1 MHNLKEIRKNFS
13 EFAKSLEKRSV
24 NVDFANL
31 EKLDELNR
39 ELIQKKESLE
49 NEKKEISKSKDES
62 LFKKSKEISIELE
75 KISENQKKTKIKL
88 DEILSNI
95 ELEKISENQKKTKIK
110 LDEILSNIPN
120 IPNFDVPDG
129 KDENDNVEVLK
140 SGKITEFDFEPKSHY
155 ELGENLRMLDFDL
168 ATKTTGSRFVFV
180 KDKLAL
186 LERALSNFML
196 DTHVTQNKYQEISPP
211 LIASDNTMFG
221 TGQLPKFENDQFE
234 IKFDEG
240 SDRKFLIPTAEVIL
254 TNIVKDQI
262 LDRKNLPLRF
272 VASTPCFRKEAGS
285 YGKDT
290 KGMIRQHQFYK
301 VEMVSIVEKENCLE
315 ELERMTNCATDILDK
330 LELPY
335 RKVILCTGDMGFSA
349 EKTYDIEVWLP
360 SENKYREISSC
371 SSCSTFQAQRMKTR
385 YKNEKKETVFVGT
398 LNGSG
403 LAIGR
408 TLIAVLEN
416 YQQKDGSIIVP
427 KVLRPYMNNLEL
439 ISAK

>member
-1 MHNLKEIRKNFS
+1 MHNIKEIRKDFS
-13 EFAKSLEKRSV
+13 KFQKSLEKRNI
-24 NVDFANL
+24 NVDF
-31 EKLDELNR
+31 EKIQKLDEQNR
-39 ELIQKKESLE
+39 DLIQKKESLE
-49 NEKKEISKSKDES
+49 KEKKDISKSKDES
-62 LFKKSKEISIELE
+62 LFKKSKEISKELD
-75 KISENQKKTKIKL
+75 KIVEDQKQIKFDL
-88 DEILSNI
+88 DSLLS
-95 ELEKISENQKKTKIK
+95 S
-110 LDEILSNIPN
+110 IPN
-120 IPNFDVPDG
+120 IPHEDVPNG
-129 KDENDNVEVLK
+129 KDENDNKEMLK
-140 SGKITEFDFEPKSHY
+140 TGEIPNLEFKPKTHY
-155 ELGENLRMLDFDL
+155 ELGEKLNMLDFDL

-186 LERALSNFML
+186 LERAISNFML
-196 DTHVTQNKYQEISPP
+196 DTHIHQNGYQEISPP
-211 LIASDNTMFG
+211 LMASESTMYG

-254 TNIVKDQI
+254 TNIVKDKMI
-262 LDRKNLPLRF
+262 DLNNLPMRY

-290 KGMIRQHQFYK
+290 RGMIRQHQFYK
-301 VEMVSIVEKENCLE
+301 VEMVSIVENEKCLE

-335 RKVILCTGDMGFSA
+335 RKVILCSGDMGFSA

-371 SSCSTFQAQRMKTR
+371 SSCSTFQAQRMKAR
-385 YKNEKKETVFVGT
+385 YKNKNKENVFAGT

-403 LAIGR
+403 LAVGR
-408 TLIAVLEN
+408 TLIAIMEN

-427 KVLRPYMNNLEL
+427 KVLRPYMNNMEL
-439 ISAK
+439 ISNN